1 MDKISQK
8 KSIETNKG
16 FQNFI
21 RPYMTNKGMITRND
35 ITLIDGKNVTQMI
48 MKFQRNLTNAI
59 LTLTKKDTQ
68 TSLVKQVPRQ
78 GV

>member
-1 MDKISQK
+1 
-8 KSIETNKG
+8 
-16 FQNFI
+16 
-21 RPYMTNKGMITRND
+21 MTNKGMITRND

-68 TSLVKQVPRQ
+68 TSLVK
-78 GV
+78 